1 MTTTVN
7 LAWVTMA
14 GKPPEFFY
22 VVSTDN
28 AATEIVTF
36 AESQSIGTF
45 QGQTLTG
52 VTVQV
57 SDGSGLTDLELFDAA
72 GGQLL
77 KVRGYERQGTG
88 ATPPFNASVDG
99 LSIKIDRG
107 MSLKVTTAD

>member
-28 AATEIVTF
+28 SATELVTF
-36 AESQSIGTF
+36 SESQGIGTF

-52 VTVQV
+52 ITVQC
-57 SDGSGLTDLELFDAA
+57 SDGSGITDLEMFDAS

-77 KVRGYERQGTG
+77 KARGYERQDTG
-88 ATPPFNASVDG
+88 ATPPFNISVDG
-99 LSIKIDRG
+99 IAIVLNRG
-107 MSLKVTTAD
+107 MTLKVTTAD